1 MKNIYINIS
10 GVVGVGKSSLCDILK
25 SYDFNCFKEPVLEN
39 KILESFY
46 KDKKKYALASQLF
59 FLNARLKMIKKAEKL
74 NFSVIDRGMHEDM
87 LFAKNLFLRQE
98 LSPEE
103 FEIYQQIYEN
113 YNNLI
118 KKPDLVIYLKVSP
131 ENAIKRIKQR
141 DRSFENL
148 KDISYWHNLNQ
159 QYENFFKSFDQSR
172 LLEIDVNDVDFVN
185 SMNDQHFIL
194 GKIFSKVNSL
204 SRSHNG
210 MGSHLKTFKLIDELT
225 KK

>member
-25 SYDFNCFKEPVLEN
+25 TYDFNCFKEPVLEN
-39 KILESFY
+39 KILENFY

-59 FLNARLKMIKKAEKL
+59 FLNARLKMIQKASQL
-74 NFSVIDRGMHEDM
+74 NFSVVDRGMHEDM

-103 FEIYQQIYEN
+103 FEIYQQVYEN

-118 KKPDLVIYLKVSP
+118 LQPDLVIYLKISP

-141 DRSFENL
+141 DRGFEDL
-148 KDISYWHNLNQ
+148 KDLTYWHNLNQ
-159 QYENFFKSFDQSR
+159 QYENYFKDFDQSR
-172 LLEIDVNDVDFVN
+172 LLEIDVNELDFVN
-185 SMNDQHFIL
+185 SMQDQHFTL
-194 GKIFSKVNSL
+194 GKIFSRVNSL
-204 SRSHNG
+204 ARSHNG
-210 MGSHLKTFKLIDELT
+210 LLSATKPFKLIDELT